1 MSKILLVCFLSPDIG
16 IGHLSRLLVL
26 ADSLK
31 KDRSIVS
38 EFLIFGDLIKKN
50 ELATYNVH
58 NFSLKKNFGSII
70 ENILDSNSFDAL
82 VFDLYPKHNI
92 NNLGKLFYKLKQL
105 NICIISIDSL
115 IEYCNIID
123 LIWVPSFNFDCDKH
137 SDCTCEFKSG
147 WDSFLIKKRLQHK
160 VWRPGSKVLI
170 LTGGS
175 DAANLVETLPA
186 KLDRLLANNIE
197 IHWVKGPFSRTP
209 KLPKKCRLNWII
221 HDSPEHLD
229 ALIVKSNY
237 VMTVFGI
244 SFFEVL
250 QYGVPTVVFSPYG
263 MKDNDELNSLFEE
276 NVAMVTKTTE
286 QAIEGLINLMKND
299 KIAKKYSINALKKMS
314 INGTSQ
320 LSKKII
326 SLIGPK

>member
-1 MSKILLVCFLSPDIG
+1 MSKILLVCFVSPEIG

-123 LIWVPSFNFDCDKH
+123 LIWVPSFNFDCTIVPRRISFPFEFLKC
-137 SDCTCEFKSG
+137 SSGLPRAIFKSL
-147 WDSFLIKKRLQHK
+147 DDLPMNLLSFL
-160 VWRPGSKVLI
+160 
-170 LTGGS
+170 
-175 DAANLVETLPA
+175 
-186 KLDRLLANNIE
+186 
-197 IHWVKGPFSRTP
+197 FSFSTMA
-209 KLPKKCRLNWII
+209 
-221 HDSPEHLD
+221 S
-229 ALIVKSNY
+229 
-237 VMTVFGI
+237 
-244 SFFEVL
+244 
-250 QYGVPTVVFSPYG
+250 VFS
-263 MKDNDELNSLFEE
+263 L
-276 NVAMVTKTTE
+276 MV
-286 QAIEGLINLMKND
+286 
-299 KIAKKYSINALKKMS
+299 
-314 INGTSQ
+314 
-320 LSKKII
+320 
-326 SLIGPK
+326 